1 MTKILLV
8 EDDIALSKSL
18 LKGLELKG
26 YEVTCLFDG
35 LDARMADW
43 TNYDLVIMDW
53 NLPKFSGVDV
63 IRFKR
68 RENWNGL
75 VLMLTARSEAL
86 DVANGLDFGSD
97 DYLAKP
103 FEWEVLYAHIR
114 ALLRRKNTGKSIA
127 QYKGPLVWV
136 EDEKRFTEYGKDLN
150 LTDTEYQL
158 LLHFYLHS
166 SKIITRDNLIN
177 TVYSRQIV
185 PDSNVIDRHISSIR
199 KKCTNDPIQT
209 IRGSGYRLRSSP
221 ASA

>member
-35 LDARMADW
+35 LDARLADW
-43 TNYDLVIMDW
+43 QKYDLVIMDW

-75 VLMLTARSEAL
+75 ILMLTARSEAL
-86 DVANGLDFGSD
+86 DVANGLDFGAD
-97 DYLAKP
+97 DYLEKP
-103 FEWEVLYAHIR
+103 FVWEVLYAHIR
-114 ALLRRKNTGKSIA
+114 ALLRRKNMSKPTPQYTGLLA
-127 QYKGPLVWV
+127 WV
-136 EDEKRFTEYGKDLN
+136 EDENRFTENGKDLN

-158 LLHFYLHS
+158 LLHFYLHPTN
-166 SKIITRDNLIN
+166 IITRNNLIN
-177 TVYSRQIV
+177 TVYSNQIE

-209 IRGSGYRLRSSP
+209 IRGSGYRLRSTP
-221 ASA
+221 AST